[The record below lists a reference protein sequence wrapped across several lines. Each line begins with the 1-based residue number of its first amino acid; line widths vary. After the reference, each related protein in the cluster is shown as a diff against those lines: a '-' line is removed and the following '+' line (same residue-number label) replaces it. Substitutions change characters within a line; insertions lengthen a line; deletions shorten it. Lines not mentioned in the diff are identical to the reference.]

1 MANTAYARQQIGLY
15 LRYFRLNSYNHSCR
29 TQVGIGAI
37 IGLDQKR
44 ISNIECGYDE
54 PSLQVAAE
62 WCKATGWYEGWDLI
76 SHVYGLDPFGFV
88 PVDPALNQDVAK
100 ALHNLRRQL
109 KQAREAI
116 DCLID
121 EEPEIDLAVRQGNY
135 RMDPSQKNQTKQIAD
150 VIPAIKT
157 YFYALER
164 EHRAEM
170 RDIGAMWNN
179 EALAERVAMPRIN
192 QLEDAAVAAK

>member
-15 LRYFRLNSYNHSCR
+15 LRYFRLNSYDHSCK
-29 TQVGIGAI
+29 TQVGLGAV
-37 IGLDQKR
+37 IGLDQKK
-44 ISNIECGYDE
+44 ISNVECGYDE

-88 PVDPALNQDVAK
+88 PVNPILNQDVAK
-100 ALHNLRRQL
+100 ALHNLKRQM

-116 DCLID
+116 DLLID
-121 EEPEIDLAVRQGNY
+121 EEPEIDLAVRRGTYQ
-135 RMDPSQKNQTKQIAD
+135 MDATTKNLKKQVAD
-150 VIPAIKT
+150 LIPAVKT

-164 EHRAEM
+164 EDRAAM
-170 RDIGAMWNN
+170 REIGAMWNN
-179 EALAERVAMPRIN
+179 EALSEQVAMPKIS
-192 QLEDAAVAAK
+192 QLDMLATTR

>member
-29 TQVGIGAI
+29 TQVGIGAV

-88 PVDPALNQDVAK
+88 PVDPALNQDVSD

-109 KQAREAI
+109 KQALDAI
-116 DCLID
+116 EKLID
-121 EEPEIDLAVRQGNY
+121 EEPAVNLAIRRGSYETNQVMKINKKQVADL
-135 RMDPSQKNQTKQIAD
+135 
-150 VIPAIKT
+150 IPAVKS

-164 EHRAEM
+164 ENRAEM
-170 RDIGAMWNN
+170 REIGYMWNL
-179 EALAERVAMPRIN
+179 EALAEQVAMPKID
-192 QLEDAAVAAK
+192 QLESVVATR